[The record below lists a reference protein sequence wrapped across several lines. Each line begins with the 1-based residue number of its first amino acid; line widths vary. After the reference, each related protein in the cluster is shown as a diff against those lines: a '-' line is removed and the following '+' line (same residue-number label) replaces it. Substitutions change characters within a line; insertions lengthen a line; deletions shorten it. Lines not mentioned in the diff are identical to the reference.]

1 MNYVRTSA
9 GAMMPISFKTNGLN
23 TDKKQT
29 SVTKPS
35 RKLKRIHL
43 SRPK

>member
-9 GAMMPISFKTNGLN
+9 GGMMPISFKTNGLN

-29 SVTKPS
+29 SVSKPS
-35 RKLKRIHL
+35 RKLKKNL
-43 SRPK
+43 QTRPK